1 MTGDSAPETPLLHEQ
16 IQSRDGEQSGSP
28 WPKRLLIV
36 GSISLLL
43 GTIGLPFSLPDIEDV
58 LRPDEH
64 YVLVIEPSSSENFEV
79 VGLNKY
85 VFYQNVTEH
94 DVEMDTLTIFD
105 SEGSEVEL
113 LEPSLIAAVATLKF
127 ENGTTFEP
135 LGWIKTNENGQLTLS
150 STSNHSIYVIDQN
163 EIDLL
168 LIDGV
173 EYPFLASCGALLL
186 GACLLPVAGLLYILR
201 PKTALG
207 PPTVTMKSPDGRE
220 VSLSI
225 DLPSGGGPVLT
236 TDQVY
241 ALTKL
246 REKAGTAGEMKI
258 EFQIQS
264 EAQAVPPPF
273 SDRPDQTSRVDR
285 SFAGEQESEA
295 VSPTKSKSAT
305 VSDEV
310 DETGEKWKDWDEG

>member
-1 MTGDSAPETPLLHEQ
+1 M
-16 IQSRDGEQSGSP
+16 
-28 WPKRLLIV
+28 
-36 GSISLLL
+36 
-43 GTIGLPFSLPDIEDV
+43 IGLATSLPDIEDV

-64 YVLVIEPSSSENFEV
+64 HVLILEPSSSEELEV
-79 VGLNKY
+79 IGLNKY
-85 VFYQNVTEH
+85 AFYQNVTEH
-94 DVEMDTLTIFD
+94 DVEMDTLTILD

-127 ENGTTFEP
+127 EDGTTFEP

-163 EIDLL
+163 EIDKLTMQQ
-168 LIDGV
+168 
-173 EYPFLASCGALLL
+173 YPLLASCGALLL

>member
-1 MTGDSAPETPLLHEQ
+1 MTGDSEAETPLLNGQ
-16 IQSRDGEQSGSP
+16 IQSRDGEQLGSP

-43 GTIGLPFSLPDIEDV
+43 GTIGLATSLPDIEDV

-64 YVLVIEPSSSENFEV
+64 HVLILEPSSSEELEV
-79 VGLNKY
+79 IGLNKY
-85 VFYQNVTEH
+85 AFYQNVTEH
-94 DVEMDTLTIFD
+94 EVEMDTLTILD

-127 ENGTTFEP
+127 EDGTTFEP

-163 EIDLL
+163 EIDKLTMQQ
-168 LIDGV
+168 
-173 EYPFLASCGALLL
+173 YPLLASCGALLL

>member
-1 MTGDSAPETPLLHEQ
+1 MTGDSEAETPLLHEQ
-16 IQSRDGEQSGSP
+16 IQSRNGEQSGSP

-43 GTIGLPFSLPDIEDV
+43 GTIGLATSLPDIEDV
-58 LRPDEH
+58 LRPDVH
-64 YVLVIEPSSSENFEV
+64 HVLVLEPSSSENLEV
-79 VGLNKY
+79 IGLNKY
-85 VFYQNVTEH
+85 AFYQNVTEH
-94 DVEMDTLTIFD
+94 DVEMDTLTILD

-113 LEPSLIAAVATLKF
+113 LEPSLRVAVATLKF
-127 ENGTTFEP
+127 EDGTTFEP

-163 EIDLL
+163 EIDKLTL
-168 LIDGV
+168 QQ
-173 EYPFLASCGALLL
+173 YPLLASCGALLL
-186 GACLLPVAGLLYILR
+186 GACLLPVAGILYIRR

-207 PPTVTMKSPDGRE
+207 PPTVTMKSADGRE

-225 DLPSGGGPVLT
+225 DMPSGSGPVLT

-241 ALTKL
+241 VLTKL

-258 EFQIQS
+258 EFLIQS
-264 EAQAVPPPF
+264 EDQAVPPPF
-273 SDRPDQTSRVDR
+273 SDRPDQSSRVDR
-285 SFAGEQESEA
+285 SFTGEQESEA
-295 VSPTKSKSAT
+295 VRPTKSKPAK

-310 DETGEKWKDWDEG
+310 DETAEKWKDWDEG

>member
-1 MTGDSAPETPLLHEQ
+1 MTGDSEAETPLLNEQ

-43 GTIGLPFSLPDIEDV
+43 GTIGLATSLPDIEDV
-58 LRPDEH
+58 LRPDKH
-64 YVLVIEPSSSENFEV
+64 HVLVLEPSSSENLEV
-79 VGLNKY
+79 IGLNKY
-85 VFYQNVTEH
+85 AFYQNVTEH
-94 DVEMDTLTIFD
+94 DVEMDTLTILD

-127 ENGTTFEP
+127 EDGTTFEP

-163 EIDLL
+163 EIDKLTMQQ
-168 LIDGV
+168 
-173 EYPFLASCGALLL
+173 YPLLASCGALLL

-207 PPTVTMKSPDGRE
+207 PPTVTMKSADGRE

>member
-43 GTIGLPFSLPDIEDV
+43 GMIGLATSLPDIEDV

-64 YVLVIEPSSSENFEV
+64 HVLILEPSSSEELEV
-79 VGLNKY
+79 IGLNKY
-85 VFYQNVTEH
+85 AFYQNVTEH
-94 DVEMDTLTIFD
+94 DVEMDTLTILD

-127 ENGTTFEP
+127 EDGTTFEP

-163 EIDLL
+163 EIDKLTMQQ
-168 LIDGV
+168 
-173 EYPFLASCGALLL
+173 YPLLASCGALLL

>member
-1 MTGDSAPETPLLHEQ
+1 MTGDSEAETPLLNEQ
-16 IQSRDGEQSGSP
+16 IQSKDGEQSGSP

-43 GTIGLPFSLPDIEDV
+43 GTIGLATSLPDIEDV
-58 LRPDEH
+58 LRPDKH
-64 YVLVIEPSSSENFEV
+64 HVLVLEPSSSENLEV
-79 VGLNKY
+79 IGLNKY
-85 VFYQNVTEH
+85 AFYQNVTEH
-94 DVEMDTLTIFD
+94 DVEMDTLTILD

-127 ENGTTFEP
+127 DDGTTFEP

-163 EIDLL
+163 EIDKLTMQQ
-168 LIDGV
+168 
-173 EYPFLASCGALLL
+173 YPLLASCGALLL
-186 GACLLPVAGLLYILR
+186 GACLLPVAGILYILR

-207 PPTVTMKSPDGRE
+207 PPTVTMKSADGRE

-225 DLPSGGGPVLT
+225 DMPSGSGPVLT

-258 EFQIQS
+258 EFLIQP
-264 EAQAVPPPF
+264 EDQTVPPPF
-273 SDRPDQTSRVDR
+273 SDRPDQSSRVDR

-295 VSPTKSKSAT
+295 VRPTKSKPAK

>member
-1 MTGDSAPETPLLHEQ
+1 MTGDSEAETPLFNGQ

-43 GTIGLPFSLPDIEDV
+43 GTIGLATSLPDIEDV

-64 YVLVIEPSSSENFEV
+64 HVLILEPSSSEELEV
-79 VGLNKY
+79 IGLNKY
-85 VFYQNVTEH
+85 AFYQNVTEH
-94 DVEMDTLTIFD
+94 DVEMDTLTILD

-127 ENGTTFEP
+127 EDGTTFEP

-163 EIDLL
+163 EIDKLTMQQ
-168 LIDGV
+168 
-173 EYPFLASCGALLL
+173 YPLLASCGALLL

>member
-1 MTGDSAPETPLLHEQ
+1 MTGDSEAETPLLHEQ
-16 IQSRDGEQSGSP
+16 IQSKDGEQSGSP

-43 GTIGLPFSLPDIEDV
+43 GTIGLATSLPDIEDV
-58 LRPDEH
+58 LRPDVH
-64 YVLVIEPSSSENFEV
+64 HVLVLEPSSSENLEV
-79 VGLNKY
+79 IGLNKY
-85 VFYQNVTEH
+85 AFYQNVTEH
-94 DVEMDTLTIFD
+94 DVEMDTLTILD

-113 LEPSLIAAVATLKF
+113 LEPSLRVAVATLKF
-127 ENGTTFEP
+127 EDGTTFEP

-163 EIDLL
+163 EIDKLTL
-168 LIDGV
+168 QQ
-173 EYPFLASCGALLL
+173 YPLLASCGALLL
-186 GACLLPVAGLLYILR
+186 GACLLPVAGILYIRR

-207 PPTVTMKSPDGRE
+207 PPTVTMKSADGRE

-225 DLPSGGGPVLT
+225 DMPSGSGPVLT

-258 EFQIQS
+258 EFLIQS
-264 EAQAVPPPF
+264 EDQAVPPPF
-273 SDRPDQTSRVDR
+273 SDRPDQSSRVDR
-285 SFAGEQESEA
+285 SFTGEQESEA
-295 VSPTKSKSAT
+295 VRPTKSKPAK

-310 DETGEKWKDWDEG
+310 DETAEKWKDWDEG

>member
-1 MTGDSAPETPLLHEQ
+1 MTGDSEAETPLLNEQ
-16 IQSRDGEQSGSP
+16 IQSKDGEQSGSP
-28 WPKRLLIV
+28 WPKRLLWI
-36 GSISLLL
+36 GLISLLL
-43 GTIGLPFSLPDIEDV
+43 GTIGLATSLPDIEDV
-58 LRPDEH
+58 LRPDKH
-64 YVLVIEPSSSENFEV
+64 HVLVLEPSSSENLEV
-79 VGLNKY
+79 IGLNKY
-85 VFYQNVTEH
+85 AFYQNVTEH
-94 DVEMDTLTIFD
+94 DVEMDTLTILD

-127 ENGTTFEP
+127 DDGTTFEP

-163 EIDLL
+163 EIDKLTMQQ
-168 LIDGV
+168 
-173 EYPFLASCGALLL
+173 YPLLASCGALLL
-186 GACLLPVAGLLYILR
+186 GACLLPVAGILYILR

-207 PPTVTMKSPDGRE
+207 PPTVTMKSADGRE

-225 DLPSGGGPVLT
+225 DLPSGSGPVLT

-258 EFQIQS
+258 EFLIQP
-264 EAQAVPPPF
+264 EDQTVPPPF
-273 SDRPDQTSRVDR
+273 SDRPDQSSRVDR

-295 VSPTKSKSAT
+295 VRPTKSKPAKI
-305 VSDEV
+305 SDEV
-310 DETGEKWKDWDEG
+310 DETAEKWKDWDEG

>member
-1 MTGDSAPETPLLHEQ
+1 MTGDSEAETPLLHEQ
-16 IQSRDGEQSGSP
+16 IQSKDGEQSGSP

-43 GTIGLPFSLPDIEDV
+43 GTIGLATSLPDIEDV
-58 LRPDEH
+58 LRPDVH
-64 YVLVIEPSSSENFEV
+64 HVLVLEPSSSENLEV
-79 VGLNKY
+79 IGLNKY
-85 VFYQNVTEH
+85 AFYQNVTEH
-94 DVEMDTLTIFD
+94 DVEMDTLTILD

-113 LEPSLIAAVATLKF
+113 LEPSLRVAVATLKF
-127 ENGTTFEP
+127 EDGTTFEP

-163 EIDLL
+163 EIDKLTL
-168 LIDGV
+168 QQ
-173 EYPFLASCGALLL
+173 YPLLASCGALLL
-186 GACLLPVAGLLYILR
+186 GACLLPVAGILYIRR

-207 PPTVTMKSPDGRE
+207 PPTVTMKSADGRE

-225 DLPSGGGPVLT
+225 DMPSGSGPVLT

-258 EFQIQS
+258 EFLIQS
-264 EAQAVPPPF
+264 EDQAVPPPF
-273 SDRPDQTSRVDR
+273 SDRPDQSSRVHR

-295 VSPTKSKSAT
+295 VRPTKSKPAK

-310 DETGEKWKDWDEG
+310 DETAEKWKDWDEG

>member
-1 MTGDSAPETPLLHEQ
+1 
-16 IQSRDGEQSGSP
+16 
-28 WPKRLLIV
+28 
-36 GSISLLL
+36 
-43 GTIGLPFSLPDIEDV
+43 
-58 LRPDEH
+58 
-64 YVLVIEPSSSENFEV
+64 
-79 VGLNKY
+79 
-85 VFYQNVTEH
+85 
-94 DVEMDTLTIFD
+94 
-105 SEGSEVEL
+105 
-113 LEPSLIAAVATLKF
+113 LKF
-127 ENGTTFEP
+127 EDGTTFEP

-173 EYPFLASCGALLL
+173 EYSLLASCGALLL
-186 GACLLPVAGLLYILR
+186 GACLLPVAGLLYIRR

-207 PPTVTMKSPDGRE
+207 PPTVTMKSADGRE

-225 DLPSGGGPVLT
+225 DMPSGSGPVLT

-258 EFQIQS
+258 EFLIQP
-264 EAQAVPPPF
+264 EDQTVPPPF
-273 SDRPDQTSRVDR
+273 SDRPDQSSRVDR

-295 VSPTKSKSAT
+295 VRPTKSKPAK

>member
-1 MTGDSAPETPLLHEQ
+1 MTGDSEAETPLLNEQ
-16 IQSRDGEQSGSP
+16 IQSKDGEQSGSP

-43 GTIGLPFSLPDIEDV
+43 GTIGLATSLPDIEDV

-64 YVLVIEPSSSENFEV
+64 HVLILEPSTSEDLEV

-85 VFYQNVTEH
+85 AFYQNVTEH
-94 DVEMDTLTIFD
+94 DVEMDTLTILD

-127 ENGTTFEP
+127 EDGTTFEP

-163 EIDLL
+163 EIDKLTMQQ
-168 LIDGV
+168 
-173 EYPFLASCGALLL
+173 YPLLASCGALLL

>member
-1 MTGDSAPETPLLHEQ
+1 MTGDSAAETPLLHEQ

-43 GTIGLPFSLPDIEDV
+43 GTIGLATSLPDIEDV
-58 LRPDEH
+58 LRPDKH
-64 YVLVIEPSSSENFEV
+64 HVLVLEPSSSENLEV
-79 VGLNKY
+79 IGLNKY
-85 VFYQNVTEH
+85 AFYQNVTEH
-94 DVEMDTLTIFD
+94 DVEMDTLTILD
-105 SEGSEVEL
+105 SEGTEIEL
-113 LEPSLIAAVATLKF
+113 REPSLTAAVATLKF
-127 ENGTTFEP
+127 EDGTTFEP

-163 EIDLL
+163 EIDKLTMQQ
-168 LIDGV
+168 
-173 EYPFLASCGALLL
+173 YPLLASCGALLL
-186 GACLLPVAGLLYILR
+186 GACLLPVAGILYILR

-207 PPTVTMKSPDGRE
+207 PPTVTMKSADGRE

-258 EFQIQS
+258 EFLIQP
-264 EAQAVPPPF
+264 EDQTVPPPF
-273 SDRPDQTSRVDR
+273 SDRPDQSSRVDR